1 MKVFKFFNLIRYL
14 NTLKNVLSINVI
26 RKLGLICLFVT
37 IALLCRTQSKK
48 IDSTLSVI
56 NTNPKNDTT
65 KVTALLYV
73 SDLYQSVNLKKALT
87 YANLA
92 NTVAASLNNKYY
104 IGLSLSRIASIHAWY
119 GKTNEA
125 LGLYINEIELAKQI
139 NSSQLLQDAYD
150 GIAYVYEIEGEWEQ
164 SLQYGLKSL
173 NISEKSPADINL
185 GYSYHQLG
193 SVYLGLGDNLKAEL
207 YLKKAK
213 IIFTNKGNNDRVA
226 LCNVDLGKVYANL
239 HYFNLAKTFLDSAL
253 QQFSAAEE
261 PFQVAETYQQLGKLL
276 LNEGLYNDGEYYY
289 RQALAVYGNDGSAEI
304 DYAHAMLGL
313 GEVALARRDYKTAL
327 IVLKD
332 DYNKL
337 MAAHDEGKGLECL
350 LYLARADSATGNF
363 SEAYNYLQQYRQV
376 YNDFY
381 NEKKN
386 KATQRMLIEFEVERQ
401 NGENKILRTKY
412 IEQQRQFIIIISACG
427 LILLGALFL
436 VVVYRQ
442 KNAAF
447 KSIEKLQEETAAKNK
462 EMLLANSVKDK
473 LISMIA
479 HDVRSPL
486 ASVQNTL
493 TLTREQVISL
503 EEFGQLSQML
513 EMDIQHLTGMLDN
526 TLMWAR
532 EQMIDLNINKVNF
545 NVYGVVDDVTNV
557 YQQTI
562 ASKGVIVCNNI
573 QQNTL
578 VFSDKDIISTVLRN
592 IISNAIK
599 FTPPGKAIYIEQ
611 KNIKSKVLISVK
623 DEGVGISDDV
633 LKKINDKEFIST
645 RGTDNEKG
653 TGLGL
658 LFSRDLLLK
667 LGEDFQIS
675 TVQGKGTAVTISI
688 SIKK

>member
-1 MKVFKFFNLIRYL
+1 MKRFRFFIKIRYL
-14 NTLKNVLSINVI
+14 NILKNVLSIVVI
-26 RKLGLICLFVT
+26 RKIRLIAFFVVCVF
-37 IALLCRTQSKK
+37 LCHAQGRK
-48 IDSTLSVI
+48 IDSTLRVI
-56 NTNPKNDTT
+56 NSHPKNDTV
-65 KVTALLYV
+65 KVVSLLYL
-73 SDLYQSVNLKKALT
+73 SDLYQSINLKKALS

-104 IGLSLSRIASIHAWY
+104 IGLSLSRIGSVQAWY

-125 LGLYINEIELAKQI
+125 LGLYLNEIELAKQI

-173 NISEKSPADINL
+173 GISEKSPSEINL

-213 IIFTNKGNNDRVA
+213 IIFANKSNNDRVA
-226 LCNVDLGKVYANL
+226 LCNVDLAKVYANL
-239 HYFNLAKTFLDSAL
+239 HYFNLAKTYLDSAL

-261 PFQVAETYQQLGKLL
+261 PFQIAETYQQLGKLL
-276 LNEGLYNDGEYYY
+276 LNEGLYNDAEYYY
-289 RQALAVYGNDGSAEI
+289 RQALAVYSNEGSADI

-327 IVLKD
+327 VVLKD
-332 DYNKL
+332 DYDKL
-337 MAAHDEGKGLECL
+337 LAAHDGGKGLECL
-350 LYLARADSATGNF
+350 LYLASADSAIGNF
-363 SEAYNYLQQYRQV
+363 TEAYGYLQQYRRV

-427 LILLGALFL
+427 LMMLGALFL

-447 KSIEKLQEETAAKNK
+447 KSIERLQEETAAKNK

-493 TLTREQVISL
+493 TLTREEVISL
-503 EEFGQLSQML
+503 DEFAQLSQML

-532 EQMIDLNINKVNF
+532 EQMIDLNINKVSF
-545 NVYGVVDDVTNV
+545 NVCDVVDDVTTL

-562 ASKGVIVCNNI
+562 TSKGVLVYNNI
-573 QQNTL
+573 QPHTM

-623 DEGVGISDDV
+623 DEGVGISDEV